1 MRFKKINH
9 RDLVPFEPYLF
20 KIVSAGEVLYTIGHL
35 DSFNGYMLDKYQ
47 YLADCIT
54 GYVEIKDDSDE

>member
-1 MRFKKINH
+1 MKYRKLNY
-9 RDLVPFEPYLF
+9 RELVPFEPYLF
-20 KIVSAGEVLYTIGHL
+20 KIVAAGEILYTVGHI

-54 GYVEIKDDSDE
+54 HYADLKDE